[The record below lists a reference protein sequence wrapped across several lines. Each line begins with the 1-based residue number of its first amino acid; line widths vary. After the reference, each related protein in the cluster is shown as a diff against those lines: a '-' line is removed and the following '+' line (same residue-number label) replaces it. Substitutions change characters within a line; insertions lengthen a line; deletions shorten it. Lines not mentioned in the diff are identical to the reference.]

1 MSCDMPP
8 TWPSSIP
15 RPVHGILVESYH
27 FEEKADEEDMLSN
40 LSSISPL
47 SVGVNAVSW
56 QDYIGRG
63 WVGVAGDV

>member
-15 RPVHGILVESYH
+15 RPAHGILVESYH
-27 FEEKADEEDMLSN
+27 FKESADEEDMLGY
-40 LSSISPL
+40 LSVSPL

-56 QDYIGRG
+56 QDYIGVG
-63 WVGVAGDV
+63 WVGGAGDV